1 MANYTESWN
10 RLEQVICWAKMSTN
24 HFAHHI
30 GLLRPDILYHIKAGK
45 IGLSKNLVQRIVEK
59 YPEISP
65 GWLLTGEG
73 VMLREGS
80 RLINYVEGGIAE
92 LKRMIEGGED
102 APTSQYISL
111 PMVGDCDYA
120 YRSYDEAMA
129 DQIMPGTI
137 VFLKKTD
144 LSAIIQGDRCV
155 VVGDNFILLRCVKVK
170 HSAEGCELELSTL
183 REGDCAVRVAASQV
197 RSIYRVVGTLKLWQ

>member
-45 IGLSKNLVQRIVEK
+45 IGLSKNLVQRIVAK

-65 GWLLTGEG
+65 GWLLTGDG
-73 VMLREGS
+73 VMLREDS
-80 RLINYVEGGIAE
+80 RLIPYVEGGIAE
-92 LKRMIEGGED
+92 LKLLIEGKEE
-102 APTSQYISL
+102 APTPQYLNL

-120 YRSYDEAMA
+120 YRSYDEAMS

-144 LSAIIQGDRCV
+144 ISAIIQGDRCV
-155 VVGDNFILLRCVKVK
+155 VVGDNFILLRSVKVEC
-170 HSAEGCELELSTL
+170 SARGCELELATS
-183 REGDCAVRVAASQV
+183 REGDCAVKVEASQV
-197 RSIYRVVGTLKLWQ
+197 QAVYRVVGILKLWQ

>member
-45 IGLSKNLVQRIVEK
+45 IGLSKNLVQRIVAK

-65 GWLLTGEG
+65 GWLLTGDG
-73 VMLREGS
+73 VMLREDS
-80 RLINYVEGGIAE
+80 RLIPYVDGGIAE
-92 LKRMIEGGED
+92 LKLLIEGKEE
-102 APTSQYISL
+102 APTPQYLNL

-120 YRSYDEAMA
+120 YRSYDEAMS

-137 VFLKKTD
+137 VFLKKTENLHRYPIIFQKTVSLHFWGGRKLIFEKVI
-144 LSAIIQGDRCV
+144 LSNTTNKSYRRDNGSERKIIQT
-155 VVGDNFILLRCVKVK
+155 LLKVQR
-170 HSAEGCELELSTL
+170 LES
-183 REGDCAVRVAASQV
+183 R
-197 RSIYRVVGTLKLWQ
+197 